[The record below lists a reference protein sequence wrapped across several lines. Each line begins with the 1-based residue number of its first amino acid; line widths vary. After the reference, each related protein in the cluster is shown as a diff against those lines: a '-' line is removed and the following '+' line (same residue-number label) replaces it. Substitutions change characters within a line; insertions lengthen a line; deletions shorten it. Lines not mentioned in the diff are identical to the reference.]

1 MSGRISVGL
10 SVRSRRRRT
19 APHEASRCASEHAG
33 VDRQPE
39 RRGGAGFRR
48 AREAVPVLAGGEPG
62 GTQRDHLRAGR
73 HPKVASLPAFF
84 GLVLALL
91 ALAAPA
97 TLEAQAAL
105 ETLRL
110 AADQGDTS
118 AQYNLGFAY
127 GDGLGVPQ
135 DAAEAVRWYRLAAE
149 QGHASAQNNL
159 GFAYGDGLGVGSVAI
174 IV

>member
-39 RRGGAGFRR
+39 RRDGAGFRR

-97 TLEAQAAL
+97 TLEAQV
-105 ETLRL
+105 EL
-110 AADQGDTS
+110 APRGGQLWTRDSSCGC
-118 AQYNLGFAY
+118 
-127 GDGLGVPQ
+127 VPPFVV
-135 DAAEAVRWYRLAAE
+135 EGRHLTE
-149 QGHASAQNNL
+149 
-159 GFAYGDGLGVGSVAI
+159 
-174 IV
+174 